1 MEIELKYSIDTP
13 ELADEIWKDKLF
25 FHLEEEG
32 SREERSFA
40 AKYFDTADDDLKK
53 EEMAYRV
60 RKEGDRWVASLKWKG
75 HSEGALHVREEINVP
90 VADSTPDP
98 EVFRESEI
106 GGHLL
111 EVIGGK
117 PLECLLETNFQRRS
131 FRIDTGKGIFELSV
145 DQGKIITPYGDEIIS
160 EVEIELFS
168 GETEELERL
177 GEVLCQ
183 KYGLEKEDRSKYAR
197 GIDLINR
204 NR

>member
-1 MEIELKYSIDTP
+1 MEIELKYRINTP

-40 AKYFDTADDDLKK
+40 AKYFDTADGDLKK

-60 RKEGDRWVASLKWKG
+60 RKEGDRWVAALKWKG

-90 VADSTPDP
+90 VADSMPDP

-111 EVIGGK
+111 EVVGGK
-117 PLECLLETNFQRRS
+117 PLACLLETNFQRRS

-177 GEVLCQ
+177 GEILRE